1 MNYAITLLTAASCLL
16 GSSAHAQ
23 AVSPMEFEMQATM
36 LAPKGVVTSCG
47 VSFKGAAIKPGTTLG
62 ADQIAGSVA
71 IHVDAP
77 SMVKAGH
84 QVTGMDNGKM
94 VTRMVGDQ
102 VAWIRIEGGTPL
114 APLNGKIVP
123 SDAPPYHLFSVEGAA
138 AVTAISSILAGKT
151 IWIGFTD
158 KGASSRI
165 FSGKMKKDAAVV
177 QQVDSCINEMLG
189 KQTTAR

>member
-16 GSSAHAQ
+16 GSSTHAQ

-47 VSFKGAAIKPGTTLG
+47 ISFNGAAIKPGTTLE

-84 QVTGMDNGKM
+84 QITSMESGKM

-123 SDAPPYHLFSVEGAA
+123 GDAPPYHLFSVDAA
-138 AVTAISSILAGKT
+138 SAITAIASILAGKT
-151 IWIGFTD
+151 IWVGFTE

-165 FSGKMKKDAAVV
+165 FSGRMKKDAAVA
-177 QQVDSCINEMLG
+177 QQVANCIKELTG
-189 KQTTAR
+189 KLSSQR